1 MVYVKIKLNVGA
13 SYVQPLDKL
22 DVLVDEI
29 RNSAAEK
36 SLLHAWNVQLVEMS
50 EKEYNELPEFEGH

>member
-1 MVYVKIKLNVGA
+1 MIYARIKLNVGG

-29 RNSAAEK
+29 KNAAEDGNF
-36 SLLHAWNVQLVEMS
+36 LCAWNVQLIRMS
-50 EKEYNELPEFEGH
+50 EKEYSELPEFEGH